1 MNLPSQAAAIR
12 SFALHACLLEH
23 WLVFEAMEVDMARQ
37 FGGGH
42 PPRPLHP
49 LFVGLGGALL
59 MAALFTDSM
68 YFSNALM
75 QWANFSA
82 WLITGGLV
90 LALIAALVL
99 VLDYMLGRAGP
110 ISWPD
115 FGLLAVA
122 AILSIV
128 NVFIHTRDGWTSVVP
143 SGITVSALVTILLLV
158 AGLRGWCVTGLKAP
172 TRGENA

>member
-1 MNLPSQAAAIR
+1 
-12 SFALHACLLEH
+12 
-23 WLVFEAMEVDMARQ
+23 
-37 FGGGH
+37 
-42 PPRPLHP
+42 
-49 LFVGLGGALL
+49 

-68 YFSNALM
+68 YLSNALI

-99 VLDYMLGRAGP
+99 VLDFLLGRAGT

-143 SGITVSALVTILLLV
+143 SGITVSAIVAILLLI
-158 AGLRGWCVTGLKAP
+158 AGLRGWCATGLKMPA
-172 TRGENA
+172 RGDNA